1 MAQCPYA
8 ITPVGS
14 LSSIGR
20 RARPTDL
27 ALMIFCRGP
36 SGPGLVGAFALCRI
50 MQRKGWL
57 WLFCASQRY
66 WRLRRR
72 AAAFAAVS
80 RVAAP
85 CVPGGRTFSD
95 IMPAPPREA
104 KPGGQQTARRLG
116 KYRCPDKFSLDQSQN
131 IFLPCASTPEADPVF
146 PWPID
151 PPTPPPRPSARA
163 LVCELYV
170 SGRTGSDALAV
181 QAHWPG

>member
-50 MQRKGWL
+50 CSARTGCGGFVHL
-57 WLFCASQRY
+57 SDTGVCGAG
-66 WRLRRR
+66 RRG
-72 AAAFAAVS
+72 V
-80 RVAAP
+80 RVAASG
-85 CVPGGRTFSD
+85 CVFGCDFSV

-116 KYRCPDKFSLDQSQN
+116 KYRSPDKFFLDQSQN
-131 IFLPCASTPEADPVF
+131 VF
-146 PWPID
+146 
-151 PPTPPPRPSARA
+151 
-163 LVCELYV
+163 
-170 SGRTGSDALAV
+170 LAV
-181 QAHWPG
+181 RGHA